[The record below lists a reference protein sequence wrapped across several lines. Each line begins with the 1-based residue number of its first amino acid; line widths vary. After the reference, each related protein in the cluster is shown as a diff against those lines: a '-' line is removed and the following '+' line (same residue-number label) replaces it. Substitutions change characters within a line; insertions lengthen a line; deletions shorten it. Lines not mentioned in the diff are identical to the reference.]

1 MISRFKYVSFVLE
14 LIFILS
20 GCNGQS
26 QVSPSTTDS
35 ALTTV
40 NPEKLGTV
48 DMDVVFGTGGI
59 IALRMDVYY
68 PKAATGP
75 VPAIIY
81 VHGGGWV
88 GGDKNEIPPGYT
100 GELTSRG
107 YLVAS
112 INYRLAP
119 TYKFPAPIEDV
130 KCAVRFLRA
139 KATDYGIDPARIGAM
154 GASAGGHLVSLL
166 GVTTGVSQFEGTG
179 GWLDQSSKVRAVV
192 DLYGPEDLKALF
204 AGAPFFATA
213 AIFGDSDS
221 KTLDKYSP
229 VSYVA
234 TGDPPFLIMQ
244 GGQDIVVPPAQSQ
257 GFYDRLIAAKVPATL
272 VVVKNAGHSFAPAGG
287 AISPSLPEIYKMVAD
302 FFDANLR

>member
-1 MISRFKYVSFVLE
+1 M
-14 LIFILS
+14 
-20 GCNGQS
+20 
-26 QVSPSTTDS
+26 
-35 ALTTV
+35 TTV
-40 NPEKLGTV
+40 RPEKLGTV
-48 DMDVVFGTGGI
+48 DRDVVFGTGGP

-166 GVTTGVSQFEGTG
+166 GVTAGVNQFEGTG
-179 GWLDQSSKVRAVV
+179 GWQDQSSKVKAVV
-192 DLYGPEDLKALF
+192 DPYGPEDLNALF
-204 AGAPFFATA
+204 AGAPPFATA
-213 AIFGDSDS
+213 AIFGGSDS

-234 TGDPPFLIMQ
+234 AGNPPFLIIQ
-244 GGQDIVVPPAQSQ
+244 GDQDVVVPPAQSQ

-287 AISPSLPEIYKMVAD
+287 AISPSLPEIYKIVAD
-302 FFDANLR
+302 FFDVNLK